1 MRRLILFRHAKAE
14 RSAPSGDDFDRPL
27 SERGKRDARLM
38 GQVLAKRGVVPNAA
52 WVSPALRTR
61 ETWAEAETAF
71 GAAVETRFAND
82 LYHATANLMRRLI
95 EADEANEGTVV
106 LVGHNPGLHQLA
118 VDLLVE
124 GASSAGDIARI
135 RSRFPTSTVVAFDFD
150 AAGRPSFDG
159 LYLAADYGGGGGE

>member
-1 MRRLILFRHAKAE
+1 MRRLILLRHAKAE
-14 RSAPSGDDFDRPL
+14 RNAPSGDDFDRAL

-38 GQVLAKRGVVPNAA
+38 GQVLAERGIAPDAA

-71 GAAVETRFAND
+71 GSKLAARFDDD
-82 LYHATANLMRRLI
+82 LYHATADQMRRLI
-95 EADEANEGTVV
+95 EADEAAEGTVIV
-106 LVGHNPGLHQLA
+106 VGHNPGLHQLA

-124 GASSAGDIARI
+124 GAASASAIAHM
-135 RSRFPTSTVVAFDFD
+135 RSRFPTATVAVFDMD

-159 LYLAADYGGGGGE
+159 LYLAADYGGGGGD